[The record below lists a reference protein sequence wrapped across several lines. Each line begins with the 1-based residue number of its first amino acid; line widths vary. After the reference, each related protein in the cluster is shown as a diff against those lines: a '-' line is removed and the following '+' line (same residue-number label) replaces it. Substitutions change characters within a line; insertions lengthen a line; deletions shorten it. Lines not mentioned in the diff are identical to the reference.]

1 MTWELIVLYMSG
13 RLLIAFV
20 LVVDCD
26 PWKNRPHQE
35 KYYGKMEQSLEI
47 KIITVGSSVNKAE
60 PTLER

>member
-1 MTWELIVLYMSG
+1 MSG